1 MVRAI
6 SASKEVKLFEIAPL
20 MVTRERLLF
29 VRGIHDMTRS
39 RRPSILFAWGVCA
52 WGSLFTI
59 TNLFAAEP
67 NRRPIAVEA
76 KRGMVVC
83 VSPPAAEVGVGV
95 LRRGGNA
102 VDAATAVALAMAV
115 TFPEAGNIG
124 GGGFMLV
131 KPASKTDKPV
141 CFDYRETAPK
151 SCRADTFVD
160 ETSQLGPKTVGIPGT
175 VRGLELAHKRF
186 GKLPWRGLVL
196 PAVTLARDGF
206 VLDPGTAAALNGLI
220 AKHSV
225 AFPEFARV
233 FRKSDDTVWSEGDV
247 LRQPD
252 LAATLQRIADHGP
265 DEFYSGRTA
274 ELLVA
279 EMKRTGGF
287 IVADDLNNYRAV
299 ARRPIH
305 GVYRGYDVY
314 SSPPPSS
321 GGTAIVTMLNIL
333 ERYPLRE
340 YGRYDP
346 RTLHLMTE
354 AMRRAYAD
362 RALYLGDPTFTT
374 IPADLTTK
382 AHAADVAKS
391 IDTENAT
398 PSEAVAPEIKIAGE
412 GESTTHFS
420 VIDADGMAVANTYT
434 LQNSYGSM
442 VVVPGGGF
450 LLNNEMTDFNWR
462 PGVTNRQGRIGTS
475 ANVVAPGKRMLSSQS
490 PTIVVRDGNAIL
502 VTGSPGGRTIPNT
515 VLNVLINVLDF
526 EMEVDEA
533 VAAPRSHHQWFPD
546 VLKFE
551 ALAEREVPSIAT
563 LRAWGHTI
571 DPKPGRQGDAHSILI
586 RNGRV
591 TGAADVRRAAAMAL
605 AE

>member
-1 MVRAI
+1 
-6 SASKEVKLFEIAPL
+6 
-20 MVTRERLLF
+20 
-29 VRGIHDMTRS
+29 MTRS

-131 KPASKTDKPV
+131 KPASTKDEPV
-141 CFDYRETAPK
+141 CFDYRETAPN

-160 ETSQLGPKTVGIPGT
+160 ETSQLGPKTVGVPGT
-175 VRGLELAHKRF
+175 LRGLELAHKRF
-186 GKLPWRGLVL
+186 GKLPWRDLVL
-196 PAVTLARDGF
+196 PAVALARDGF
-206 VLDPGTAAALNGLI
+206 ALDPGTAQALNGLV
-220 AKHSV
+220 AKH
-225 AFPEFARV
+225 AATFPEFARV
-233 FRKSDDTVWSEGDV
+233 FRKSDGTAWEAGDV

-252 LAATLQRIADHGP
+252 LATTLQRVADHGP
-265 DEFYSGRTA
+265 EDFYSGRTA
-274 ELLVA
+274 ELIVD
-279 EMKRTGGF
+279 EMKRGGGF
-287 IVADDLNNYRAV
+287 ITPNDLRGYRAV

-305 GVYRGYDVY
+305 GVYRGYDIY

-340 YGRYDP
+340 YGRCDP
-346 RTLHLMTE
+346 RTLHLLTE

-362 RALYLGDPTFTT
+362 RALHLGDPDFTT

-382 AHAADVAKS
+382 THAADLAKS
-391 IDTENAT
+391 IEAARAT
-398 PSEAVAPEIKIAGE
+398 PSAAVAPEVKLADE
-412 GESTTHFS
+412 GQSTTHFS

-434 LQNSYGSM
+434 LQNSYGSL
-442 VVVPGGGF
+442 VVVAGGGF

-462 PGVTNRQGRIGTS
+462 PGVTDRQGRIGTP
-475 ANVVAPGKRMLSSQS
+475 ANVVAPGKRMVSSQS
-490 PTIVVRDGNAIL
+490 PTIVVRDGGAVL

-526 EMEVDEA
+526 DMAVDEA

-546 VLKFE
+546 VLKLE
-551 ALAEREVPSIAT
+551 ALSDKDAGSLAT
-563 LRAWGHTI
+563 LRAWGHAI
-571 DPKPGRQGDAHSILI
+571 DPRFGRQGDAHSILI

-591 TGAADVRRAAAMAL
+591 TGAADTRRAVATAV

>member
-1 MVRAI
+1 
-6 SASKEVKLFEIAPL
+6 
-20 MVTRERLLF
+20 
-29 VRGIHDMTRS
+29 MTRS

-59 TNLFAAEP
+59 TNLFAGEP

-83 VSPPAAEVGVGV
+83 VSPPAAEVGIGV

-131 KPASKTDKPV
+131 KPASAKDEPV
-141 CFDYRETAPK
+141 CFDYRETAP
-151 SCRADTFVD
+151 SACRADTFVN
-160 ETSQLGPKTVGIPGT
+160 ETAQLGPKTVGVPGT

-186 GKLPWRGLVL
+186 GKLPWRDLVL
-196 PAVTLARDGF
+196 PAVALARDGF
-206 VLDPGTAAALNGLI
+206 ALDPGTAEALNGLI
-220 AKHSV
+220 AKHAA

-233 FRKSDDTVWSEGDV
+233 YRKSNGTAWEAGEV

-252 LAATLQRIADHGP
+252 LASTLQRLADHGP

-274 ELLVA
+274 ELIVEEL
-279 EMKRTGGF
+279 KRGGGF
-287 IVADDLNNYRAV
+287 ITRDDLLGYRAM

-321 GGTAIVTMLNIL
+321 GGTVIVTVLNIL

-362 RALYLGDPTFTT
+362 RAKHQGDPDFTT
-374 IPADLTTK
+374 IPSELVTK
-382 AHAADVAKS
+382 THAANVAKS
-391 IDTENAT
+391 IEAERAT
-398 PSEAVAPEIKIAGE
+398 PSAAVAPEIKLADE

-442 VVVPGGGF
+442 VVVAGGGF

-462 PGVTNRQGRIGTS
+462 PDFTDRQGRIGTA

-490 PTIVVRDGNAIL
+490 PTIVVRDGRAIL

-526 EMEVDEA
+526 DMAIDEA

-546 VLKFE
+546 VLKLE
-551 ALAEREVPSIAT
+551 ALAERDVPSIAT
-563 LRAWGHTI
+563 LRAWGHSI
-571 DPKPGRQGDAHSILI
+571 EPRFSRQGDAHSIFI

-591 TGAADVRRAAAMAL
+591 TGAADTRRTAATAV

>member
-1 MVRAI
+1 MTPTRLSPILVGCAVLFAVT
-6 SASKEVKLFEIAPL
+6 SAWGAEP
-20 MVTRERLLF
+20 
-29 VRGIHDMTRS
+29 D
-39 RRPSILFAWGVCA
+39 RRPTV
-52 WGSLFTI
+52 
-59 TNLFAAEP
+59 
-67 NRRPIAVEA
+67 VEA

-102 VDAATAVALAMAV
+102 VDAATAVALALAV

-131 KPASKTDKPV
+131 KPPSTKGEPV
-141 CFDYRETAPK
+141 CFDYRETAP
-151 SCRADTFVD
+151 SVCRAETFVD
-160 ETSQLGPKTVGIPGT
+160 ETVQFGPKTVGVPGT

-186 GKLPWRGLVL
+186 GKLPWRELVL
-196 PAVTLARDGF
+196 PAVALARDGF
-206 VLDPGTAAALNGLI
+206 ALDPGTAGALNVLI
-220 AKHSV
+220 AKH
-225 AFPEFARV
+225 AATFPEFASV
-233 FRKSDDTVWSEGDV
+233 YRKSSGGDWGAGDV

-274 ELLVA
+274 ELIVD
-279 EMKRTGGF
+279 EMKRSAGF
-287 IVADDLNNYRAV
+287 ITPDDLRSYRAV

-346 RTLHLMTE
+346 RTLHRMTE

-362 RALYLGDPTFTT
+362 RALHLGDPDFTT
-374 IPADLTTK
+374 IPADLATK
-382 AHAADVAKS
+382 THAADLAKS
-391 IDTENAT
+391 IEAERAT
-398 PSEAVAPEIKIAGE
+398 PSAAVSPDIKLAEE

-434 LQNSYGSM
+434 LQNSYGSL
-442 VVVPGGGF
+442 VVVAGAGF

-462 PGVTNRQGRIGTS
+462 PGVTDRQGRIGTP
-475 ANVVAPGKRMLSSQS
+475 ANIVAPGKRMLSSQS
-490 PTIVVRDGNAIL
+490 PTIVVRDGRAIL

-526 EMEVDEA
+526 DMPIDEA

-546 VLKFE
+546 ILKLE
-551 ALAEREVPSIAT
+551 ALSERDASSIAT
-563 LRAWGHTI
+563 LRVWGHSI
-571 DPKPGRQGDAHSILI
+571 DPRPSRQGDAHSILI

-591 TGAADVRRAAAMAL
+591 TGAADTRRAVVNAV

>member
-1 MVRAI
+1 
-6 SASKEVKLFEIAPL
+6 
-20 MVTRERLLF
+20 
-29 VRGIHDMTRS
+29 MTRS

-59 TNLFAAEP
+59 ANLFAGEP

-131 KPASKTDKPV
+131 KAASTADEPV
-141 CFDYRETAPK
+141 CFDYRETAP
-151 SCRADTFVD
+151 SACRADTFLN
-160 ETSQLGPKTVGIPGT
+160 ETAQLGPKTVGVPGT
-175 VRGLELAHKRF
+175 LRGLELAHKRF
-186 GKLPWRGLVL
+186 GKLPWHDLVL
-196 PAVTLARDGF
+196 PAVALAREGF
-206 VLDPGTAAALNGLI
+206 VLDSGTAAALNGLVV
-220 AKHSV
+220 KH
-225 AFPEFARV
+225 AATFPEFARV
-233 FRKSDDTVWSEGDV
+233 FRKSDGTAWNAGDV

-252 LAATLQRIADHGP
+252 LAATLQRIADRGP

-274 ELLVA
+274 EFLVA
-279 EMKRTGGF
+279 EMKRTGGL
-287 IVADDLNNYRAV
+287 IVADDLRNYRAV

-354 AMRRAYAD
+354 AMRRAFAD
-362 RALYLGDPTFTT
+362 RALHLGDPDFTM

-382 AHAADVAKS
+382 PHAAVLAKS
-391 IDTENAT
+391 IAVDRAT
-398 PSEAVAPEIKIAGE
+398 PSAAVAPEIKLIDE

-442 VVVPGGGF
+442 VVVTGGGF

-462 PGVTNRQGRIGTS
+462 PGVSDRQGRIGTP
-475 ANVVAPGKRMLSSQS
+475 ANVVAPGKRMLSSQA
-490 PTIVVRDGNAIL
+490 PTIVARDGRTVL

-526 EMEVDEA
+526 DMAIDEA
-533 VAAPRSHHQWFPD
+533 IAAPRSHHQWFPD
-546 VLKFE
+546 VLKLE
-551 ALAEREVPSIAT
+551 ALAERDVPSIAT
-563 LRAWGHTI
+563 LRAWGHSI
-571 DPKPGRQGDAHSILI
+571 EPRFSRQGDAHSIFI

-591 TGAADVRRAAAMAL
+591 TGAADTRRIAATAV

>member
-1 MVRAI
+1 
-6 SASKEVKLFEIAPL
+6 
-20 MVTRERLLF
+20 
-29 VRGIHDMTRS
+29 MTRS
-39 RRPSILFAWGVCA
+39 RRPSILFAWGICA
-52 WGSLFTI
+52 WGSLFT
-59 TNLFAAEP
+59 TTSLFAGEP
-67 NRRPIAVEA
+67 TRRPIAVEA

-131 KPASKTDKPV
+131 KPASTKDEPV
-141 CFDYRETAPK
+141 CFDYRETAPN

-160 ETSQLGPKTVGIPGT
+160 ETSQLGPKTVGVPGT
-175 VRGLELAHKRF
+175 LRGLELAHGRF
-186 GKLPWRGLVL
+186 GKLPWRELVL
-196 PAVTLARDGF
+196 PAVALARDGF
-206 VLDPGTAAALNGLI
+206 ALDPGTAQALNGLI
-220 AKHSV
+220 AKH
-225 AFPEFARV
+225 AAIFPEFARV
-233 FRKSDDTVWSEGDV
+233 FRKSDGTAWEAGDV

-252 LAATLQRIADHGP
+252 LATTLQRVADHGP
-265 DEFYSGRTA
+265 EDFYSGRTA
-274 ELLVA
+274 ELIVD
-279 EMKRTGGF
+279 EMKRGGGF
-287 IVADDLNNYRAV
+287 ITPNDLRGYRAV
-299 ARRPIH
+299 VRRPIH

-346 RTLHLMTE
+346 RTLHLLTE

-362 RALYLGDPTFTT
+362 RALHLGDPDFTT

-382 AHAADVAKS
+382 THAADLAKS
-391 IDTENAT
+391 IESARAT
-398 PSEAVAPEIKIAGE
+398 PSAAVAPEVELADE
-412 GESTTHFS
+412 GKSTTHFS

-434 LQNSYGSM
+434 LQNSYGSL
-442 VVVPGGGF
+442 VVVAGGGF

-462 PGVTNRQGRIGTS
+462 PGVTDRQGRIGTP
-475 ANVVAPGKRMLSSQS
+475 ANVVAPGKRMVSSQS

-546 VLKFE
+546 VLKLE
-551 ALAEREVPSIAT
+551 ALSDKDAGSLAT
-563 LRAWGHTI
+563 LRAWGHAI
-571 DPKPGRQGDAHSILI
+571 DPRFGRQGDAHSILI

-591 TGAADVRRAAAMAL
+591 TGAADTRRAVATAV

>member
-1 MVRAI
+1 MLLSRCSPILVGCGVLLTV
-6 SASKEVKLFEIAPL
+6 ASMSGAEPA
-20 MVTRERLLF
+20 
-29 VRGIHDMTRS
+29 
-39 RRPSILFAWGVCA
+39 RRP
-52 WGSLFTI
+52 T
-59 TNLFAAEP
+59 
-67 NRRPIAVEA
+67 AVEA

-131 KPASKTDKPV
+131 KPAATTDEPI
-141 CFDYRETAPK
+141 CFDYRETAP
-151 SCRADTFVD
+151 SACRADTFVN
-160 ETSQLGPKTVGIPGT
+160 ETVQVGPKTVGVPGT

-186 GKLPWRGLVL
+186 GKLPWRELVL
-196 PAVTLARDGF
+196 PAVALARDGF
-206 VLDPGTAAALNGLI
+206 PLDPGTAAALNGLI
-220 AKHSV
+220 AKHEKAV
-225 AFPEFARV
+225 PEFARV
-233 FRKSDDTVWSEGDV
+233 FRSPSGAAWQAGDV
-247 LRQPD
+247 LKQPD
-252 LAATLQRIADHGP
+252 LASTLQRLADGGP

-274 ELLVA
+274 ELIVA
-279 EMKRTGGF
+279 EMKRGGGF
-287 IVADDLNNYRAV
+287 ITLDDLRGYKAA
-299 ARRPIH
+299 ARRPVH
-305 GVYRGYDVY
+305 GVYRGYEIY

-333 ERYPLRE
+333 ERHPLRE

-362 RALYLGDPTFTT
+362 RALHLGDPDFIT
-374 IPADLTTK
+374 IPTELTSKT
-382 AHAADVAKS
+382 HAAVLAES
-391 IDTENAT
+391 IEAERAT
-398 PSEAVAPEIKIAGE
+398 PSADVAPEIKLAAE

-420 VIDADGMAVANTYT
+420 VVDADGMAVANTYT

-442 VVVPGGGF
+442 VVVAGGGF

-462 PGVTNRQGRIGTS
+462 PGITDRQGRIGTP

-490 PTIVVRDGNAIL
+490 PTIVVRDGRAVL

-526 EMEVDEA
+526 DMSIDEA
-533 VAAPRSHHQWFPD
+533 VASPRSHHQWFPD
-546 VLKFE
+546 ILKLE
-551 ALAEREVPSIAT
+551 ALPEKDAGSLAT
-563 LRAWGHTI
+563 LRAWGHAI
-571 DPKPGRQGDAHSILI
+571 DPRFGRQGDAHSILI

-591 TGAADVRRAAAMAL
+591 TGAADTRRSAAMAI

>member
-1 MVRAI
+1 MKQSRCSPILVGCGVLVI
-6 SASKEVKLFEIAPL
+6 IGSAS
-20 MVTRERLLF
+20 
-29 VRGIHDMTRS
+29 
-39 RRPSILFAWGVCA
+39 
-52 WGSLFTI
+52 
-59 TNLFAAEP
+59 AAELSP
-67 NRRPIAVEA
+67 RPTAVEA

-83 VSPPAAEVGVGV
+83 VSSPAAEVGIGV

-131 KPASKTDKPV
+131 KPASTTDEPI
-141 CFDYRETAPK
+141 CFDYRETAP
-151 SCRADTFVD
+151 SACRADTFVN
-160 ETSQLGPKTVGIPGT
+160 ETSQHGPKTVGVPGT
-175 VRGLELAHKRF
+175 IRGLELAHKRF
-186 GKLPWRGLVL
+186 GKLPWRELVL
-196 PAVTLARDGF
+196 PAVALARDGF
-206 VLDPGTAAALNGLI
+206 PLDPGTAAALNGLI
-220 AKHSV
+220 GKHETKFS
-225 AFPEFARV
+225 EFARI
-233 FRKSDDTVWSEGDV
+233 FRQPGGASWQAGDV

-252 LAATLQRIADHGP
+252 LARTLQRIGDLGP

-274 ELLVA
+274 ELIVA
-279 EMKRTGGF
+279 EMKRGGGF
-287 IVADDLNNYRAV
+287 ISLDDLHGYKAA
-299 ARRPIH
+299 ARHPVH
-305 GVYRGYDVY
+305 GMYRGYDIY

-333 ERYPLRE
+333 ERYPIRE

-362 RALYLGDPTFTT
+362 RALHVGDPDFIK
-374 IPADLTTK
+374 IPVELASK
-382 AHAADVAKS
+382 AHAAELAES
-391 IDTENAT
+391 IEATRAT
-398 PSEAVAPEIKIAGE
+398 PSTAVAPEIKLTEE

-420 VIDADGMAVANTYT
+420 VVDADGMAVANTYT

-442 VVVPGGGF
+442 VVVAGGGF

-462 PGVTNRQGRIGTS
+462 PGVTDRQGRIGTP
-475 ANVVAPGKRMLSSQS
+475 ANVIAPGKRMLSSQS
-490 PTIVVRDGNAIL
+490 PTIVVRDGHTVL

-526 EMEVDEA
+526 DMSIDAA

-546 VLKFE
+546 ILKFE
-551 ALAEREVPSIAT
+551 ALSENDAGSLAT

-571 DPKPGRQGDAHSILI
+571 DPRFGRQGDAHSILI
-586 RNGRV
+586 RDGRM
-591 TGAADVRRAAAMAL
+591 TGAADTRRSAAAAL

>member
-1 MVRAI
+1 MIRIRASSSVLTW
-6 SASKEVKLFEIAPL
+6 SACASGV
-20 MVTRERLLF
+20 LL
-29 VRGIHDMTRS
+29 T
-39 RRPSILFAWGVCA
+39 AA
-52 WGSLFTI
+52 
-59 TNLFAAEP
+59 NLAAAEP
-67 NRRPIAVEA
+67 RRPTMVEA
-76 KRGMVVC
+76 KSGMVVC
-83 VSPPAAEVGVGV
+83 VSPPAAEAGVGV

-131 KPASKTDKPV
+131 KPTSTKDEPV
-141 CFDYRETAPK
+141 CFDYRETAP
-151 SCRADTFVD
+151 SACRADTFVA
-160 ETSQLGPKTVGIPGT
+160 ETSQLGLKTVGVPGT
-175 VRGLELAHKRF
+175 IRGLELAHKRF
-186 GKLPWRGLVL
+186 GKLPWRELVL
-196 PAVTLARDGF
+196 PAVALARDGF
-206 VLDPGTAAALNGLI
+206 ALDPGTAGALNGLI
-220 AKHSV
+220 AKHT
-225 AFPEFARV
+225 ATFPEFARV
-233 FRKSDDTVWSEGDV
+233 FRKSNGTPWEAGDV

-252 LAATLQRIADHGP
+252 LADTLQRLADHGP
-265 DEFYSGRTA
+265 DDFYTGRTA
-274 ELLVA
+274 ELIVG
-279 EMKRTGGF
+279 EMKRGGGF
-287 IVADDLNNYRAV
+287 ITLADLRGYKAV

-321 GGTAIVTMLNIL
+321 GGTVIVTVLNIL

-346 RTLHLMTE
+346 RTMHLMTE

-362 RALYLGDPTFTT
+362 RALHSGDPDFIT
-374 IPADLTTK
+374 IPADLVTK
-382 AHAADVAKS
+382 THAAELAKS
-391 IDTENAT
+391 IEAERAT
-398 PSEAVAPEIKIAGE
+398 PSAAVAPEIRLAEE

-420 VIDADGMAVANTYT
+420 VIDADGMAVSNTYT

-442 VVVPGGGF
+442 VVVAGGGF

-462 PGVTNRQGRIGTS
+462 PGVTDRQGRIGTP
-475 ANVVAPGKRMLSSQS
+475 ANIVAPGKRMLSSQS
-490 PTIVVRDGNAIL
+490 PTIVVRDGRAIL

-526 EMEVDEA
+526 DMAIDEA

-546 VLKFE
+546 VLKLE
-551 ALAEREVPSIAT
+551 ALAERDVPSIAT
-563 LRAWGHTI
+563 LRAWGHSI
-571 DPKPGRQGDAHSILI
+571 EPRFSRQGDAHSILI

-591 TGAADVRRAAAMAL
+591 TGAADTRRAAAMAV